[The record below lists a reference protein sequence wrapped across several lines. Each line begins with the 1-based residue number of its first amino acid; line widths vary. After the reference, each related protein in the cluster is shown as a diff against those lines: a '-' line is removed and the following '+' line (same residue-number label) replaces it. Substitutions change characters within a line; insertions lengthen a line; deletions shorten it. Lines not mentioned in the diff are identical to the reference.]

1 MLREQSMTKIAG
13 VQMDVTIGE
22 TDRNIENVIER
33 FRTTVSSGAALSV
46 FPECALT
53 GYCFDDL
60 DEARQFAESIPGPS
74 TDRLARACRELNAY
88 MVVGMLELDGEDVFN
103 AAVLIG
109 PAGVISNYRKVH
121 LPYLGVDMFTSFG
134 NRAFASH
141 QAGDIKVGMLI
152 CYDASFPEASRC
164 LAMDGAELIALPT
177 NWPPGAE
184 TTADYCINSRAVENA
199 VYFAAVN
206 RVGTERGFSFI
217 GRSSICDPNG
227 NTLAKAQTRGEEILY
242 ADIDAELARTKKIV
256 RVPGKHAIDR
266 MADRRP
272 DLYASLAKPHHLPR
286 PGRDAPV

>member
-1 MLREQSMTKIAG
+1 MIKIAG
-13 VQMDVTIGE
+13 VQMDVTLGKV
-22 TDRNIENVIER
+22 DHNIENVIER
-33 FRTTVSSGAALSV
+33 FRTTTAAGAAYTV

-53 GYCFDDL
+53 GYCFNDL
-60 DEARQFAESIPGPS
+60 DEARQFAESIPGPA
-74 TDRLARACRELNAY
+74 TDRLAQACADLSAH
-88 MVVGMLELDGEDVFN
+88 MVVGMLEVDGTDVFN

-109 PAGVISNYRKVH
+109 PNGVISNYRKVH

-134 NRAFASH
+134 DRAFASH
-141 QAGDIKVGMLI
+141 QAGDLNIGMLI

-164 LAMDGAELIALPT
+164 LAMDGADLIALPT

-184 TTADYCINSRAVENA
+184 TTADYTINSRAVENA

-217 GRSSICDPNG
+217 GRSSICDPAG
-227 NTLAKAQTRGEEILY
+227 NTLAKAESRGEEILY
-242 ADIDAELARTKKIV
+242 ADIDPQVARTKKIV

-266 MADRRP
+266 LADRRP
-272 DLYASLAKPHHLPR
+272 ELYGPLTQRHDLPK

>member
-1 MLREQSMTKIAG
+1 MTKIAG

-22 TDRNIENVIER
+22 VNKNIENVIDR
-33 FRTTVSSGAALSV
+33 FRKTTENGATLSI

-53 GYCFDDL
+53 GYCFNDL
-60 DEARQFAESIPGPS
+60 AEARQFAESIPGPS
-74 TDRLARACRELNAY
+74 TDRLTQVCAEMKAH
-88 MVVGMLELDGEDVFN
+88 MVVGMLELDGTDVYN

-109 PAGVISNYRKVH
+109 PDGVVSNYRKVH

-134 NRAFASH
+134 DRAFSAH
-141 QAGDIKVGMLI
+141 QAGELKVGTLI

-164 LAMDGAELIALPT
+164 LAMDGADLIALPT

-199 VYFAAVN
+199 VYFAAIN
-206 RVGTERGFSFI
+206 RVGNERGFSFI

-227 NTLAKAQTRGEEILY
+227 NTLAKAEGRGEEILY
-242 ADIDAELARTKKIV
+242 ADIDVHLARTKKIV

-272 DLYASLAKPHHLPR
+272 ELYGPLTETHALPK